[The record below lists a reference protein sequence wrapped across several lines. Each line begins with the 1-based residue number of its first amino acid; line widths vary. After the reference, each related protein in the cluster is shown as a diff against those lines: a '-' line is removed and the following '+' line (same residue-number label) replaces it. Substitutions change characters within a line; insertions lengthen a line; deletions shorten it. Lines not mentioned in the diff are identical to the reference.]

1 MTVTDD
7 SRTFG
12 KRTNDLLVAGDQ
24 RPTTDGFLCYNISAV
39 MQYQYRNRY
48 QSYGQTLSVHL
59 LYIKA
64 CISFLA
70 KVLSEQ
76 IRWQKQTL
84 HMLAFSRRST
94 ANSTYCR
101 DICRS
106 GSADENADD
115 FANQQ
120 RAGGPLSSMES
131 ETEADTDNILSHGG
145 DLNALSNNRRRRRH
159 KQASY
164 RR

>member
-1 MTVTDD
+1 M
-7 SRTFG
+7 
-12 KRTNDLLVAGDQ
+12 RTNDLLVAGDK

-164 RR
+164 RRSHDGLWVDMKL

>member
-1 MTVTDD
+1 MTCWLPE
-7 SRTFG
+7 
-12 KRTNDLLVAGDQ
+12 TNDQ
-24 RPTTDGFLCYNISAV
+24 RPTVFCAITSQVLCNINIGIDIRA
-39 MQYQYRNRY
+39 MAKLYLYIY
-48 QSYGQTLSVHL
+48 L

-94 ANSTYCR
+94 ANLTYCR